1 MPRTE
6 LTWRVGRAT
15 GEKEGLVSAQ
25 GRPTAGLCILGG
37 VHVPYSLSKLTRGL
51 LLPVIILPDSDPGS
65 VVVKSVFQ
73 GHRGMRAEADGPDS
87 GPTLPFY

>member
-1 MPRTE
+1 M
-6 LTWRVGRAT
+6 
-15 GEKEGLVSAQ
+15 
-25 GRPTAGLCILGG
+25 
-37 VHVPYSLSKLTRGL
+37 PYSLSKLTRGL

-73 GHRGMRAEADGPDS
+73 AHRGMRAEADGPDS